1 MHCICQ
7 PLKTIVIYLFSFD
20 IVGYVSK
27 LMDIVFSNARES
39 KISQVE
45 VERMEAPP
53 PLYSSFE
60 KPDKASA
67 ILEMKSRYR
76 QAENVDE
83 MNDDGCC

>member
-1 MHCICQ
+1 
-7 PLKTIVIYLFSFD
+7 
-20 IVGYVSK
+20 
-27 LMDIVFSNARES
+27 
-39 KISQVE
+39 
-45 VERMEAPP
+45 MEAPP
-53 PLYSSFE
+53 PLCSSFE

>member
-1 MHCICQ
+1 
-7 PLKTIVIYLFSFD
+7 
-20 IVGYVSK
+20 
-27 LMDIVFSNARES
+27 
-39 KISQVE
+39 
-45 VERMEAPP
+45 MEATP
-53 PLYSSFE
+53 PLCSSFG